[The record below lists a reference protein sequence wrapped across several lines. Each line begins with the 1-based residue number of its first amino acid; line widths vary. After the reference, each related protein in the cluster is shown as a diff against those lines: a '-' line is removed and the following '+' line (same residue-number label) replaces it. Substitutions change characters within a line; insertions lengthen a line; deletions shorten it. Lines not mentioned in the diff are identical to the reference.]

1 MFVSSYRKSL
11 WVRNALLVL
20 FIIAA
25 VGVVWKIGFSLYKVS
40 LYEKARGYYEENNL
54 LLAEETFS
62 KANGITSIQY
72 GDEAWS
78 RSLSGL
84 TTIRLELESLARQAD
99 AAIKERDDA
108 RMLAIYD
115 GYHGMKSKYVK
126 QQELQ
131 TVSFFKAI
139 SNRLSLESN
148 INSYFLQAMEL
159 AKGALENNLVQKRYR
174 NEESIASLAA
184 IPDEYYGGTDKKK
197 RELTRLFRSY
207 DEAKFAH
214 LTAAGSFPE
223 VTASAANSLRAY
235 KQASIQA
242 DWLVALLERYAKEEI
257 RSAIRQDDL
266 LAFIALAKAYR
277 EIRDVLPSR
286 SEALDQIDRYISSKL
301 RQAERY
307 VDARQYEKAIELYR
321 ELNALE
327 DTSTLIAEAE
337 SRWVDNEPV
346 RLLREKYPDKAYR
359 FVMSGESLW
368 GSQVYAVG
376 LTEDDDPQ
384 LYLAAKMPDG
394 NVLYLEKSVGSGV
407 APSKLSLSEA
417 LGEKEAPL
425 IFLEA
430 QGKER
435 TYLYTGFAPDLFSSR
450 LAKVFEIE
458 GEGFAA
464 ESPELII
471 VDNPTGEGE
480 GEIAFFKL
488 EEKGLVYEG
497 KKDDYLS
504 ETAEGEDNASG
515 ETGDDAQDESQQD
528 TPQDSRHDPQNQ
540 GRGDRTPT
548 PGKTSDGSPAA
559 EEAPPDI
566 ANAGNAIKMYAGPGE
581 QYEQVGQIPANGS
594 VTILTEAD
602 GWYQV
607 SFEGKKGWINTVP

>member
-1 MFVSSYRKSL
+1 MFVFSYRKSL

-25 VGVVWKIGFSLYKVS
+25 VGVVWKIGFSLYKIS

-62 KANGITSIQY
+62 KANAITSIRY

-84 TTIRLELESLARQAD
+84 TAIRLELESLAHQAE
-99 AAIKERDDA
+99 AAIKERDDE

-115 GYHGMKSKYVK
+115 GYHALTSKYVK
-126 QQELQ
+126 QQEPQ
-131 TVSFFKAI
+131 NASFFKAI
-139 SNRLSLESN
+139 SDRLSLAAS
-148 INSYFLQAMEL
+148 IDDYFLQAKEL
-159 AKGALENNLVQKRYR
+159 AKGALENNLAQKRYR
-174 NEESIASLAA
+174 DEPFIASLAA

-207 DEAKFAH
+207 DEAKFED
-214 LTAAGSFPE
+214 LTAAGSFAE

-242 DWLVALLERYAKEEI
+242 DWLAALLERYAEEEI

-266 LAFIALAKAYR
+266 AAFVAMAKAYR

-286 SEALDQIDRYISSKL
+286 SGALDQIDRHISSKL

-321 ELNALE
+321 ELNPLE
-327 DTSTLIAEAE
+327 DTSSLIAEAE
-337 SRWVDNEPV
+337 SRWLDNEPV
-346 RLLREKYPDKAYR
+346 RLLKEKYPDKAYR
-359 FVMSGESLW
+359 FAMSGERLW

-376 LTEDDDPQ
+376 LTEGDDPQ
-384 LYLAAKMPDG
+384 LQLAAKMPDG
-394 NVLYLEKSVGSGV
+394 NVLYLEKSVGSGI

-430 QGKER
+430 EGKER
-435 TYLYTGFAPDLFSSR
+435 AYLYMGFVVDLSGSA
-450 LAKVFEIE
+450 LSKIFEIE
-458 GEGFAA
+458 GEGFAV

-471 VDNPTGEGE
+471 VDNPTGEGK

-497 KKDDYLS
+497 KKDDFLS
-504 ETAEGEDNASG
+504 ETAEGEDKASG
-515 ETGDDAQDESQQD
+515 ETGGDAQNEPQQEA
-528 TPQDSRHDPQNQ
+528 PQDSRPDSQNR
-540 GRGDRTPT
+540 GRGDRSPS
-548 PGKTSDGSPAA
+548 PGKTSGDSPAA
-559 EEAPPDI
+559 GEAPPDI
-566 ANAGNAIKMYAGPGE
+566 VNAENAIKMYAGPGE

-594 VTILTEAD
+594 AKILAEAD

>member
-1 MFVSSYRKSL
+1 
-11 WVRNALLVL
+11 
-20 FIIAA
+20 
-25 VGVVWKIGFSLYKVS
+25 
-40 LYEKARGYYEENNL
+40 
-54 LLAEETFS
+54 
-62 KANGITSIQY
+62 
-72 GDEAWS
+72 
-78 RSLSGL
+78 
-84 TTIRLELESLARQAD
+84 
-99 AAIKERDDA
+99 
-108 RMLAIYD
+108 
-115 GYHGMKSKYVK
+115 
-126 QQELQ
+126 
-131 TVSFFKAI
+131 
-139 SNRLSLESN
+139 
-148 INSYFLQAMEL
+148 MEL
-159 AKGALENNLVQKRYR
+159 AKGALENNLAQKRYR
-174 NEESIASLAA
+174 NEEFIASLAA

-266 LAFIALAKAYR
+266 PAFIALAKAYR

-464 ESPELII
+464 ENPELII

-480 GEIAFFKL
+480 GQIAFFKL

-515 ETGDDAQDESQQD
+515 KPETMLRMSRGKIHLKIPGTTRKIRAGETERRRPAKHQTALRPPKKPRPISQM
-528 TPQDSRHDPQNQ
+528 PEMRSRCTQVLANSMSRSARFPRT
-540 GRGDRTPT
+540 GRSRFSR
-548 PGKTSDGSPAA
+548 KRM
-559 EEAPPDI
+559 
-566 ANAGNAIKMYAGPGE
+566 AGTRCRLK
-581 QYEQVGQIPANGS
+581 
-594 VTILTEAD
+594 
-602 GWYQV
+602 
-607 SFEGKKGWINTVP
+607 GKKGGSTRFRRDAFLLGMEERRDYSAFFFCSVAWLRPYRHISPYRLICPSIL